1 MRRTE
6 RPYRRSFCRDE
17 IPRHCATQT
26 SPSSPPPVNSTFAF
40 SGNRWYPWSLAVRVP
55 IAISIVQKAGRD
67 LLKLNWLLLAGGIS
81 KAVLRLGEENC
92 RFQCPHQH
100 ASRLLL
106 EVDFIDINVYTG
118 PKLVALS
125 VLPK

>member
-55 IAISIVQKAGRD
+55 IASWEG
-67 LLKLNWLLLAGGIS
+67 S
-81 KAVLRLGEENC
+81 
-92 RFQCPHQH
+92 
-100 ASRLLL
+100 L
-106 EVDFIDINVYTG
+106 ET
-118 PKLVALS
+118 KLVALS
-125 VLPK
+125 RRDIQGCAETGRGKLPLSVSPSGRLCKIVTQCDPRQMSAVLPLVDLSIAESKQ